1 MPREDTISFVT
12 LLTLLLVIATKVCD
26 TARGNERI
34 ETVFVRTNDSQSCP
48 SSRALCLTLDDYL
61 YNSNHYFTSDQTII
75 RFLKGEHSIN
85 GSRLPGA
92 TAVLS
97 KLSIVALLG
106 ESVGKN
112 DQPVVRINCTVP
124 VRFIFKKT
132 KSLYIRNIEFV
143 GCGSEQRAQSQHDQG
158 CKRVKA
164 ALEFHTV
171 YNMLLSNVHISNSI
185 GFGLLGINILGRSSI
200 QRCKFHSNAYGKLMA
215 GGNVFICYEHLSS
228 SLDSFHKLTVNHSE
242 FNNGRNYDL
251 HGNLDHLYTYYESRF
266 LEWDNFKPT
275 TLEPMFEG
283 GGLSILLLFGS
294 DRCNAIHISVINC
307 TFTNNTAIAGAHL
320 FVRSECGYRS
330 TPSYYDYGHQY
341 PGDNINPDYN
351 YNDYRDNNIYRSEYD
366 SNYNGKYHSHYRY
379 QPTAGDNDYSNQLQ
393 YPGENINPYHY
404 NDNKDYGSEYG
415 SDYDQNYFSLYR
427 NRRSSTK
434 ERLTQSGI
442 YISGCNFT
450 NGISGSGGVY
460 VLHETDSKFLFSIT
474 DSTFKW
480 NSAGNGGALAI
491 YGVLSLSS
499 PQMGRIIK
507 IEKCNFISNHGYRGG
522 AIHLLDTVSYQE
534 FYPTRSVF
542 IYRSNFSDNHASLCG
557 GHVFLQSTSIT
568 VLFSYSRFI
577 NGFALLQGGGIHVLF
592 PVYGMNT
599 RHDYDV
605 EIDFELSHC
614 IFIGNV
620 AGSGG
625 GLSLNYTGVHTPY
638 IYDLDPFRDIPQEH
652 SIFNAVQRTVRIY
665 CSNFTGNEADNY
677 GGGASISGDL
687 QIRREIYSLQVEV
700 LKCNFSENKARSGGG
715 LNVMIVFVR
724 AQLFMNGTDFT
735 RNFANVGSA
744 MNATT
749 CNDPLS
755 LKCVICM
762 DRDLYRLS
770 VYVEGIF
777 AHNIANPLSYSSS
790 TVVAD
795 RLDALI
801 INNTQF
807 LSNTGSSIH
816 ARQTTIVIG
825 ERVLFAGNRAFIG
838 GAFHIDCFVPLQA
851 QTVAYITQIQHCPPS
866 PAALSTIELTSNVSS
881 IHIRDNVAMYY
892 GGGIAINEQCTLN
905 NPRGLCFYQPA
916 DIEKFLANNANAYV
930 QMENNTANVA
940 GNFLYGGPL
949 EHCFLVKMV
958 KVNQRHNAHTRPYNY
973 SKVGIDY
980 FRSVFSI
987 GKENANIRDVASD
1000 PYRVCFCEQEIFSNE
1015 SFCTQQIHKS
1025 VFQGQDFTVSA
1036 IAIASLRETAGEFVK
1051 ANLPQGSAKLES
1063 RQEAQLLSRTCMELT
1078 YTIRTLDKNTRLEL
1092 TLECVATKQ
1101 LVPSI
1106 VRVHFLPCPIGFNLS
1121 GDPPQCDCAAHLKEM
1136 LTGITCNIN
1145 SQTLLLPN
1153 GSWVG
1158 NYSGEIVGHP
1168 NCPFDYCTQKSE
1180 VRPDALDARCSMDRS
1195 GILCGKCRPGYSLV
1209 FGSSRCLHCSNVY
1222 LLLLIPFTIAGILL
1236 VILLKLCDLT
1246 VSRGTLNGLIL
1257 FANIIQVNKTTFFPH
1272 HSPLFLTR
1280 VLVVF
1285 VAWLNLDFGIET
1297 CFFEGMDAFSKTWLQ
1312 FAFPVFI
1319 WGLVVLVIY
1328 SSRHSVRLS
1337 ELIGT
1342 NAVQVLATLF
1352 LLSYAKLLRSV
1363 LSSVTLIRVSDCNGV
1378 ASLRWI
1384 MDGNVPF
1391 MRWPHVLLFLVA
1403 VFATFAYIVP
1413 LTLLAVLA
1421 PYLQTNSGRCL
1432 LRWVVRIK
1440 PLLDAYMGPYKD
1452 KHRYWTGLMLVVRII
1467 LFITFAAN
1475 ATGNPNVNLFAIAL
1489 TVGAILAWRSFSG
1502 RVYKSLLNS
1511 ILETLYLINLGMFT
1525 ITTLFIRSIRAS
1537 QEALEYITCFFIGAA
1552 LLVFIFTIAMHIYQ
1566 LVPPSLVGKLRSL
1579 TSMQQAVSHLKA
1591 VKQKVSAKATPTES
1605 SFKLSSLSFT
1615 SSTIAEPVLREPLLD
1630 ESSSHTEP

>member
-1 MPREDTISFVT
+1 MPPKDTISFVT
-12 LLTLLLVIATKVCD
+12 SLLLLVIATKVCD

-34 ETVFVRTNDSQSCP
+34 ETVYVWANDSQSCP
-48 SSRALCLTLDDYL
+48 SSRALCLTLADYL
-61 YNSNHYFTSDQTII
+61 YNSRHYFTSDQTII
-75 RFLKGEHSIN
+75 KFLKGEHSIN

-97 KLSIVALLG
+97 KLSIIGLLG
-106 ESVGKN
+106 ENVGNN
-112 DQPVVRINCTVP
+112 DQPVVRISCTVP

-143 GCGSEQRAQSQHDQG
+143 GCGSEQISRSNRDQG

-171 YNMLLSNVHISNSI
+171 YNLLLSNVHISNSI
-185 GFGLLGINILGRSSI
+185 GFGLLGINIQGQSTIEKCNFR
-200 QRCKFHSNAYGKLMA
+200 NNTYGKLMV
-215 GGNVFICYEHLSS
+215 GGNVFICYENVH
-228 SLDSFHKLTVNHSE
+228 LDSFHELTVNHSE
-242 FNNGRNYDL
+242 FHNGRNYDL
-251 HGNLDHLYTYYESRF
+251 HGDHDHLYTYYESKF
-266 LEWDNFKPT
+266 FEWDNFNPT

-294 DRCNAIHISVINC
+294 DRDNAIHISVINC
-307 TFTNNTAIAGAHL
+307 TFTNNTAIVGAHL
-320 FVRSECGYRS
+320 FVL
-330 TPSYYDYGHQY
+330 TQY
-341 PGDNINPDYN
+341 KYQLKPGDDDYRYQSPRENLNPDYN
-351 YNDYRDNNIYRSEYD
+351 YNDYRNSNNHGSEYD
-366 SNYNGKYHSHYRY
+366 SDNDQNYRSHYRY
-379 QPTAGDNDYSNQLQ
+379 QQTAGDYDYSNQ
-393 YPGENINPYHY
+393 YPGENIHPNYNPDYYH
-404 NDNKDYGSEYG
+404 DNKDYRSEYNR
-415 SDYDQNYFSLYR
+415 DYNQNYHSYYR
-427 NRRSSTK
+427 HRRSPMK
-434 ERLTQSGI
+434 KQSRI
-442 YISGCNFT
+442 SISGCSFT
-450 NGISGSGGVY
+450 NGTSGSGSVY
-460 VLHETDSKFLFSIT
+460 IHHEIDSNVFFSIT
-474 DSTFKW
+474 DSIFKW
-480 NSAGNGGALAI
+480 NLAGNGGALSV
-491 YGVLSLSS
+491 YGILELYTS
-499 PQMGRIIK
+499 PFTVRMLT
-507 IEKCNFISNHGYRGG
+507 IEECHFISNHGYRGG
-522 AIHLLDTVSYQE
+522 AIYLISNIYESGYCPIL
-534 FYPTRSVF
+534 PTF
-542 IYRSNFSDNHASLCG
+542 ISRSNFSDNHASLCG
-557 GHVFLQSTSIT
+557 GHVFIES
-568 VLFSYSRFI
+568 FSMTAHFFDCHFT
-577 NGFALLQGGGIHVLF
+577 NGFALLQGGGIYILF
-592 PVYGMNT
+592 PVSDWSDRRDYG
-599 RHDYDV
+599 V
-605 EIDFELSHC
+605 EIDIELSDC
-614 IFIGNV
+614 VFLDNE

-625 GLSLNYTGVHTPY
+625 GLYLNYTGVLTGYAIEDTPQLN
-638 IYDLDPFRDIPQEH
+638 DDR
-652 SIFNAVQRTVRIY
+652 RTVRISG
-665 CSNFTGNEADNY
+665 CNFTGNQAANY
-677 GGGASISGDL
+677 GGGASILGDL
-687 QIRREIYSLQVEV
+687 LMTEGINSLQVEV
-700 LKCNFSENKARSGGG
+700 LNCHFSDNIAYSGGG
-715 LNVMIVFVR
+715 LNVLIVFVR

-735 RNFANVGSA
+735 RNSANVGSA
-744 MNATT
+744 MNVTT
-749 CNDPLS
+749 CNDPMS
-755 LKCVICM
+755 IKCLECK
-762 DRDLYRLS
+762 RRHHYRLS
-770 VYVEGIF
+770 VYVEGSF
-777 AHNIANPLSYSSS
+777 THNIAKPLSYSSS
-790 TVVAD
+790 TIVTD
-795 RLDALI
+795 RLDAFIL
-801 INNTQF
+801 NNTEF
-807 LSNTGSSIH
+807 LFNTGSSIH
-816 ARQTTIVIG
+816 ARQTKIVIG

-851 QTVAYITQIQHCPPS
+851 QTVAYITQIQECPPT
-866 PAALSTIELTSNVSS
+866 PGLLSTIELSSNISS
-881 IHIRDNVAMYY
+881 IDIRDNVAIHY
-892 GGGIAINEQCTLN
+892 GGGIAVNEQCTLS
-905 NPRGLCFYQPA
+905 NPRGLCFYQ
-916 DIEKFLANNANAYV
+916 LAEIKRNIVNNKTIGTNMYV
-930 QMENNTANVA
+930 QMENNTAYAA
-940 GNFLYGGPL
+940 GNSIYGGPL
-949 EHCFLVKMV
+949 EQCFLAQMV
-958 KVNQRHNAHTRPYNY
+958 VDGRSGTHTYRY
-973 SKVGIDY
+973 SKVGMDS
-980 FRSVFSI
+980 FRSIFSI
-987 GKENANIRDVASD
+987 NKENLTIRDVACD
-1000 PYRVCFCEQEIFSNE
+1000 PYRICFCEQEYFNNTSM
-1015 SFCTQQIHKS
+1015 CTQEIRKS
-1025 VFQGQDFTVSA
+1025 VFQGQDFNVSA
-1036 IAIASLRETAGEFVK
+1036 IAIASLKETAGEFVK
-1051 ANLPQGSAKLES
+1051 ASLAQEKAKLES
-1063 RQEAQLLSRTCMELT
+1063 RQEVQLLSRTCSDLT
-1078 YTIRTLDKNTRLEL
+1078 YTIRTLEKHVRLDL
-1092 TLECVATKQ
+1092 SLECVATKQ

-1209 FGSSRCLHCSNVY
+1209 LGSSRCVHCSNVY

-1319 WGLVVLVIY
+1319 WGLVILVIY

-1363 LSSVTLIRVSDCNGV
+1363 LSSVTPIHVSDCNGV

-1391 MRWPHVLLFLVA
+1391 IRWPHVLLFLVA

-1421 PYLQTNSGRCL
+1421 PYLQANSGRCL

-1452 KHRYWTGLMLVVRII
+1452 KHRYWTGLMLVARII
-1467 LFITFAAN
+1467 LFIIFAAN
-1475 ATGNPNVNLFAIAL
+1475 ATGNPNVNLLAVAL

-1502 RVYKSLLNS
+1502 RIYKSLLNS
-1511 ILETLYLINLGMFT
+1511 ILETLYLVNLGMFT
-1525 ITTLFIRSIRAS
+1525 VITLFIRSIRAS

-1552 LLVFIFTIAMHIYQ
+1552 LLMFLFTIAIHIYEQ
-1566 LVPPSLVGKLRSL
+1566 VPPSLVGKLRSL

-1605 SFKLSSLSFT
+1605 AFKLSSLSFT

-1630 ESSSHTEP
+1630 ESFSHTEP